1 MKDFFQKL
9 VSLFILFS
17 LLAEF
22 SLALFLAKPKV
33 AEAAWPTSVLAD
45 IQGAL
50 KWLWEKAEKIWDKLD
65 KKYRDLVVRLIIMKM
80 QQDIVKSIE
89 EGSLYVSD
97 WGSFLKEEVTNIAF
111 NEFNDYV
118 RKISNGEIDL
128 CSPFS
133 TQMLSLSL
141 AASLGLSGGTTKPY
155 YGLPISCTFDEF
167 KANLKN
173 TAEFIQRGGWASLD
187 IAFSP
192 GVNPYWVSWQLHDSF
207 IRKMAEEK
215 EKRKSEAE
223 SSGGFLGQKTCLAN
237 KDGTTREE
245 AVAFCSG
252 KDANGN
258 PEYKAQ
264 GFNSVSECVEGL
276 LRDQATGGGCA
287 QEGILTPGQMV
298 SDAIM
303 EAMGGD
309 FDYSAN
315 VQSAIAAI
323 VNAIVAKMI
332 REGLSSGSKGGDSYG
347 VESGDL
353 AGTGFENFEGN
364 RFKQDLEDAQQKY
377 QEVITY
383 LEQDLIPATDQI
395 LSLIQSKNLEDPNC
409 SVRNMQ
415 VEVDEGGGTKK
426 IYTVAELVDLVKNLN
441 AVALQAKAEAEAN
454 KNEIDSLLSQENPPQ
469 TEAMNALNKLSSFE
483 RNYQIIVQDVE
494 LVNGGQEG
502 TLLLMLSNIYT
513 VLSRDD
519 INCAAPPS
527 SP

>member
-50 KWLWEKAEKIWDKLD
+50 KWLWEKAEKMWDKLD
-65 KKYRDLVVRLIIMKM
+65 KKYRDLVVRIIIMKM

-97 WGSFLKEEVTNIAF
+97 WGSFLKENVANVAF
-111 NEFNDYV
+111 DEFNNYIKGV
-118 RKISNGEIDL
+118 SEGKIDL
-128 CSPFS
+128 CNPFS
-133 TQMLSLSL
+133 VQALTFSVQ
-141 AASLGLSGGTTKPY
+141 ASLGMVGVTNKPY

-167 KANLKN
+167 KANLQN
-173 TAEFIQRGGWASLD
+173 ISSLIERGGWVSLD

-192 GVNPYWVSWQLHDSF
+192 DVNPYLFSWKVQDSF
-207 IRKMAEEK
+207 LKKFGEEK

-223 SSGGFLGQKTCLAN
+223 SSGGFLGKKTCLASR
-237 KDGTTREE
+237 DGRTREE
-245 AVAFCSG
+245 IVAFCSG
-252 KDANGN
+252 RDANGN

-276 LRDQATGGGCA
+276 LRDQAIGGGCA

-332 REGLSSGSKGGDSYG
+332 REGLSSGSKGGNSYG

-353 AGTGFENFEGN
+353 AGTGFEDFEGS
-364 RFKQDLEDAQQKY
+364 RFKQYLEDAQQKY
-377 QEVITY
+377 QEIITY

-441 AVALQAKAEAEAN
+441 AVALQAKTEAEAN

-469 TEAMNALNKLSSFE
+469 TEVMNALNKLSSFE

-494 LVNGGQEG
+494 LVNGGQESN
-502 TLLLMLSNIYT
+502 LLLMLSNIYA

-519 INCAAPPS
+519 INCSTSQPTP
-527 SP
+527 